1 MSTRHGELATFL
13 VHEQWRLEQLAY
25 DIAGH
30 RCTARQCA
38 ETAAAVERVSAV
50 LRDYAASLP
59 FERFAEEPGSS
70 TVVEG
75 GSDG

>member
-30 RCTARQCA
+30 RCTLRQCA
-38 ETAAAVERVSAV
+38 ETAAAVERVSVV

-59 FERFAEEPGSS
+59 FERFGEDPGSS
-70 TVVEG
+70 TAVEG
-75 GSDG
+75 DPDD